1 MYTSDKINLVN
12 NKPFETIK
20 DASIF
25 IGTSRSTVINI
36 LDRHIAM
43 SKGFYCYSKPL
54 SFEEKLELKNKGILR
69 DSISSL
75 SISVWVYTSDLNL
88 VNDEPFKSQQEM
100 LKTLNLKRVRT
111 INKYKDTGI
120 CFKVF
125 YFFSEKP
132 SSEVVWDIKDNK
144 IYAKPHV
151 KSILVWVY
159 KNNLLINNS
168 PFLSLTSAGT
178 ELKIDRKFIIKL
190 LDTEISYKDLYF
202 YSKSKP
208 NST

>member
-20 DASIF
+20 DASLF
-25 IGTSRSTVINI
+25 IVTSRSTIINI

-54 SFEEKLELKNKGILR
+54 SVEEKLELKNKCILIY
-69 DSISSL
+69 SISSL
-75 SISVWVYTSDLNL
+75 SIYFWVNPSELNL
-88 VNDEPFKSQQEM
+88 ENGEPFKSQQEM

-120 CFKVF
+120 FFKVF

-132 SSEVVWDIKDNK
+132 SSEVLLDIKNK
-144 IYAKPHV
+144 KIFAKPHV
-151 KSILVWVY
+151 KSMLVWVY
-159 KNNLLINNS
+159 KNNLLINNA
-168 PFLSLTSAGT
+168 PKVFFL
-178 ELKIDRKFIIKL
+178 
-190 LDTEISYKDLYF
+190 
-202 YSKSKP
+202 
-208 NST
+208 

>member
-20 DASIF
+20 DASLF
-25 IGTSRSTVINI
+25 IGTSRSPIINI

-43 SKGFYCYSKPL
+43 SKGFDCYSKPL
-54 SFEEKLELKNKGILR
+54 SVPLRREEKLELKNKGILR

-88 VNDEPFKSQQEM
+88 VNGEPFKSQQEM

-120 CFKVF
+120 CFKGF

-132 SSEVVWDIKDNK
+132 SSEVLLDLKDK
-144 IYAKPHV
+144 KTYAKPHV
-151 KSILVWVY
+151 KSMLVWVY
-159 KNNLLINNS
+159 KKNLLINNA
-168 PFLSLTSAGT
+168 PFLSLTSAG
-178 ELKIDRKFIIKL
+178 K
-190 LDTEISYKDLYF
+190 
-202 YSKSKP
+202 
-208 NST
+208 

>member
-20 DASIF
+20 DASLF
-25 IGTSRSTVINI
+25 IGTSRSTIINI

-54 SFEEKLELKNKGILR
+54 SVEEKLELKNKCILIY
-69 DSISSL
+69 SISSL
-75 SISVWVYTSDLNL
+75 SISFWVNTSELNL
-88 VNDEPFKSQQEM
+88 VNGEPFKSQQEM

-120 CFKVF
+120 FFKGF

-132 SSEVVWDIKDNK
+132 SSEVLLDIKNK
-144 IYAKPHV
+144 KKIFAKPHV
-151 KSILVWVY
+151 KSMLVWVY
-159 KNNLLINNS
+159 KNNLLINNA
-168 PFLSLTSAGT
+168 PKVFFL
-178 ELKIDRKFIIKL
+178 
-190 LDTEISYKDLYF
+190 
-202 YSKSKP
+202 
-208 NST
+208 